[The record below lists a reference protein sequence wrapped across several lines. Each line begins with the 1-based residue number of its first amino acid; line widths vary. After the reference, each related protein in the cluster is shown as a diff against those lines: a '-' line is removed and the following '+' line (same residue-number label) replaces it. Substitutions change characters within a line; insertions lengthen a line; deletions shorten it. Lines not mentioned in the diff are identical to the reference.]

1 VFGFSDLEDRL
12 NSDMRAEAL
21 AEAKSKID
29 LIRTEAQSA
38 LDSGL
43 TSEDYDSVELLL
55 AALNAADRILNDTSH
70 LQGA

>member
-1 VFGFSDLEDRL
+1 MFGFSDLEDRL